1 MNPIHW
7 PHLEKRNDS
16 GNAKNPGNT
25 GNNGNTPGKIGVS
38 CVSGVGNTLETME
51 THGKNRDFQEPE
63 KRKPLENGSVS
74 AVSAPKPTL
83 ETQKPREN
91 GSVSA
96 VSGVSAPNSVSKGKP
111 LPTPETLAAWSEYL
125 SERSAVMEADGELS
139 RGEAD
144 WRAWTELLAKYP
156 AAASHFEAP
165 PAPPPPS
172 TYTRCT
178 DCVHFEPPSPDTSFW
193 CRQVRAHPEISLLAV
208 CTTYVARPGTPP
220 GPTVPPVGAS

>member
-1 MNPIHW
+1 MNPIRW
-7 PHLEKRNDS
+7 PHLERQNDS
-16 GNAKNPGNT
+16 GSTKNPGYT
-25 GNNGNTPGKIGVS
+25 GYGGYTPGKIGVS
-38 CVSGVGNTLETME
+38 GVTKSETAPV
-51 THGKNRDFQEPE
+51 TPVTKSPGQAP
-63 KRKPLENGSVS
+63 
-74 AVSAPKPTL
+74 AVTAVTAPKPTPV
-83 ETQKPREN
+83 TQKPRQN
-91 GSVSA
+91 GSVTA
-96 VSGVSAPNSVSKGKP
+96 VTAVTAPKSLGERNRT

-220 GPTVPPVGAS
+220 GPTVPPRDAP